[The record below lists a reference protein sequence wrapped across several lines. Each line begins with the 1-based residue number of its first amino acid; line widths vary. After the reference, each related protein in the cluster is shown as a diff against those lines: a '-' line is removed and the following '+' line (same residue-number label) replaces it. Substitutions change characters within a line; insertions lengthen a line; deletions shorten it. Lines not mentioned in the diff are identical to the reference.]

1 MTRALMVGAGNV
13 AQRHIRVLTGLGAKV
28 VGVVDV
34 HEPAARALAEEW
46 STTAYGDIEQALD
59 ESAPEVVY
67 VCVPPFAHGAPEMAV
82 LERSLPLFVE
92 KPLAVST
99 EVAEEVALRVEETG
113 VVTGTGYHWRCLDIV
128 DRARE
133 LLASGPALMVEGHWL
148 GKRPPV
154 AWWADVDKS
163 GGQVVEQLTHLLDVA
178 RALVGEPVEVHA
190 LGTTAP
196 GRDPSAGTVDDAT
209 AAAVRFEGGAV
220 ATFSATSILAAQHR
234 AGLDLLRP
242 GSVLRLTETE
252 LVVDDGEAPTAH
264 QRAEDPRKVVDRE
277 FLEAV
282 RGEKASTRAPY
293 AEALR
298 THRFGCAIAASA
310 REGRPLTLDATTGCW
325 S

>member
-13 AQRHIRVLTGLGAKV
+13 AQRHLRVVTGLGVKV

-34 HEPAARALAEEW
+34 HEPAARTVAAEW
-46 STTAYGDIEQALD
+46 STTAYRDIEQALD
-59 ESAPEVVY
+59 ESAPEAVY
-67 VCVPPFAHGAPEMAV
+67 VCVPPFAHGAPERAV
-82 LERSLPLFVE
+82 LERRLPLFVE
-92 KPLAVST
+92 KPLAVSA
-99 EVAEEVALRVEETG
+99 EVAEEVALQVAETG
-113 VVTGTGYHWRCLDIV
+113 VVTGTGYHWRCLDLV
-128 DRARE
+128 DRARD

-154 AWWADVDKS
+154 AWWADVEKS
-163 GGQVVEQLTHLLDVA
+163 GGQVVEQLTHVLDVA

-190 LGTTAP
+190 LGTAVP

-209 AAAVRFEGGAV
+209 AALVRFEGGAV
-220 ATFSATSILAAQHR
+220 GTFAATSILGAQHR

-252 LVVDDGEAPTAH
+252 LIVDDGAALTAH
-264 QRAEDPRKVVDRE
+264 RPAEDPRTVVDRE

-282 RGEKASTRAPY
+282 RGERADTRAPY
-293 AEALR
+293 ADALR

-310 REGRPLTLDATTGCW
+310 REGRTLRIDPTTGHW